1 MPLLPGHVLAL
12 RMRLSGLLSGRYARA
27 QAECIWH
34 HDATEY
40 LPAYPKPASMWE
52 RWAFSPTAKECN
64 AVVEPPWWERHGIAD
79 PASCTRQLQEIAAL
93 DGDGVWRLK

>member
-1 MPLLPGHVLAL
+1 MLLTQTEMIDARGVKD
-12 RMRLSGLLSGRYARA
+12 LLCNPR
-27 QAECIWH
+27 
-34 HDATEY
+34 Y

-93 DGDGVWRLK
+93 DRDGVWRLK